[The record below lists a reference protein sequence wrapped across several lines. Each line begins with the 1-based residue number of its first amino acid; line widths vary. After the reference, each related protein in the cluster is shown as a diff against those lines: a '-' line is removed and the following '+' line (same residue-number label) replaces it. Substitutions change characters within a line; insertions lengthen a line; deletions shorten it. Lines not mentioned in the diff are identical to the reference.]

1 MRLYFIKNKTK
12 IFRLLY
18 CLVISFLVLMICS
31 KNSFLYP
38 FNNWV
43 DENAFF
49 TVGKAWGHGLIPY
62 RDLFEQKGPVLFLIF
77 TLSSF
82 ISSRTFIGVFIFE
95 IISFTIFLYYVIK
108 IINLFINKNLTYLF
122 LPLIAVFITSSSFF
136 AHGGSA
142 EEFCLP
148 LLMYTFYSFLKVF
161 VCDNDISYKNLFIN
175 GLIAGV
181 ILLIKFTIL
190 GFWFGFM
197 ASLFFYFIIN
207 KKYKKAFISCLVF
220 LSGMFI
226 PMLVFSL
233 YFLLVGGFREFI
245 DVYFKFN
252 IFNYSGS
259 QPVLSRIKQAFSIF
273 YREMSVSFVY
283 LSLIYVGFLYFI
295 FSNNFIKNK
304 VHKLFVV
311 AFIGFGIL
319 GVFWGCKEFVYY
331 FLMIM
336 SFVILGFIMIGNYI
350 TNEVKLDTMKYCFI
364 GGIIL
369 VLSVHYIGNSSN
381 IEYMKN
387 KKSDIVQYKFA
398 KIIHKNE
405 GKTLLNYGAIDG
417 GFYMAANIIP
427 NVKYFESI
435 NANVP
440 GMDEFLE
447 KKIKKRSFDYIVIRT
462 YPGYNP
468 INDNIKDN
476 YDKVS
481 VGKEINEGMEFKYY
495 LYERKGM

>member
-1 MRLYFIKNKTK
+1 MRLFFLRNKNK

-77 TLSSF
+77 TLASS
-82 ISSRTFIGVFIFE
+82 ISSKTFIGVFIFE

-148 LLMYTFYSFLKVF
+148 LLMYTFYSFLRVF

-175 GLIAGV
+175 GLIAGI

-226 PMLVFSL
+226 PMLLFSI
-233 YFLLVGGFREFI
+233 YFLLAGGFREFI

-252 IFNYSGS
+252 IFNYSEKQS
-259 QPVLSRIKQAFSIF
+259 ILSRIKQAFNIF
-273 YREMSVSFVY
+273 YRAMSVSFIY
-283 LSLIYVGFLYFI
+283 LNLLYVGFLYFV

-304 VHKLFVV
+304 VHKLFILMFV
-311 AFIGFGIL
+311 GFGSL
-319 GVFWGCKEFVYY
+319 GIFWGCKEFVYY
-331 FLMIM
+331 YLMIVP
-336 SFVILGFIMIGNYI
+336 FIIFGFIMIGNYI
-350 TNEVKLDTMKYCFI
+350 TNEVELDTMKYCFI

-398 KIIHKNE
+398 KIINE
-405 GKTLLNYGAIDG
+405 NNGKTLLNYGSIDR
-417 GFYMAANIIP
+417 GFYMTTGIVP

-435 NANVP
+435 NAIVP
-440 GMDEFLE
+440 GMDELLE
-447 KKIKKRSFDYIVIRT
+447 EKINNKEFDYIVVTKFKGCSSMTKAI
-462 YPGYNP
+462 PN
-468 INDNIKDN
+468 N
-476 YDKVS
+476 YDLIS
-481 VGKEINEGMEFKYY
+481 TDKEKYEDMKIRYY
-495 LYERKGM
+495 LYGRKGM